1 MSRIKA
7 HSAKAGVAEI
17 EPLATVRALVL
28 LHRFSPR
35 RPAAETAIEWVVVV
49 LGGEAAGDWRTLVE
63 RRFAD
68 GTLVQSGWISPND
81 SAPAAVAALRFS
93 TAIANGSAAWPQK
106 TYGPFTVLQENAPA
120 PDDQGGTRVF
130 LAETDVCVYRATT
143 AWSGA
148 AAAEI
153 PA

>member
-28 LHRFSPR
+28 LHRCSPR
-35 RPAAETAIEWVVVV
+35 RPAAETAIEWVVVGR
-49 LGGEAAGDWRTLVE
+49 GGAA
-63 RRFAD
+63 
-68 GTLVQSGWISPND
+68 
-81 SAPAAVAALRFS
+81 AAVAALRFS